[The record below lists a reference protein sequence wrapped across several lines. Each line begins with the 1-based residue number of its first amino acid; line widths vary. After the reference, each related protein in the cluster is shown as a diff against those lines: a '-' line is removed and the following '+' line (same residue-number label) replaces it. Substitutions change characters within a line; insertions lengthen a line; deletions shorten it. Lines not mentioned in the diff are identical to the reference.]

1 MDIQLQELI
10 EKIKTDGVRSAE
22 QQAETIIAD
31 ARKQGDDIVAEAKK
45 KGDEIVREAK
55 READQSTQAGE
66 EALVQ
71 AGRDLI
77 LSLEKKI
84 IRIFDELIKTET
96 AKSLEGKGLEEVLV
110 ALVTG
115 WVENQ
120 NSDISVLLS
129 KDDFEK
135 LEKSLKSRLAE
146 EMGKGVEIKPVD
158 SVDSG
163 FLIEEKGGSSYYN
176 FTAEGLADIL
186 AEFVNPR
193 LEEALRRAAA
203 REE

>member
-10 EKIKTDGVRSAE
+10 EKIKTDGVQSAE
-22 QQAETIIAD
+22 QQAETIVAD
-31 ARKQGDDIVAEAKK
+31 ARKQADDIVAEAKK
-45 KGDEIVREAK
+45 KADDILREAK
-55 READQSTQAGE
+55 RDADQTTRSGE

-84 IRIFDELIKTET
+84 IRIFDEVVRSET
-96 AKSLEGKGLEEVLV
+96 AAALEGKGLEELLV
-110 ALVTG
+110 ALVSG
-115 WVENQ
+115 WVEKQ
-120 NSDISVLLS
+120 NADISVLLS
-129 KDDFEK
+129 EEDSKQ
-135 LEKSLKSRLAE
+135 LEGSLKSRLGE
-146 EMGKGVEIKPVD
+146 ELKKGVEIKPVD

-176 FTAEGLADIL
+176 FTAEGLAEIL

>member
-10 EKIKTDGVRSAE
+10 EKIKTDGVQSAE
-22 QQAETIIAD
+22 QQAETIVAD
-31 ARKQGDDIVAEAKK
+31 ARKRAEEIVAEAKK
-45 KGDEIVREAK
+45 KGDDIRREAK
-55 READQSTQAGE
+55 RDADQTTQAGE

-84 IRIFDELIKTET
+84 TRIFDEVVRSET
-96 AKSLEGKGLEEVLV
+96 ADTLKGKGLEEVLV
-110 ALVTG
+110 ALVQG
-115 WVENQ
+115 WAEKQ
-120 NSDISVLLS
+120 NADVTALLS
-129 KDDFEK
+129 KDDFAA
-135 LEKSLKSRLAE
+135 LEGSLRSRLAAE
-146 EMGKGVEIKPVD
+146 LKKGVEIKPVD
-158 SVDSG
+158 SVDAG

-176 FTAEGLADIL
+176 FTAEGLAEIL

>member
-10 EKIKTDGVRSAE
+10 EKIKTDGVQSAE
-22 QQAETIIAD
+22 HQAETIVAD
-31 ARKQGDDIVAEAKK
+31 ARKRADEIVAEAKK
-45 KGDEIVREAK
+45 KADDIVREAK
-55 READQSTQAGE
+55 RDADQTVYAGE

-84 IRIFDELIKTET
+84 IRIFDEVVRSET
-96 AKSLEGKGLEEVLV
+96 AETLTGKGLEEVLV

-115 WVENQ
+115 WVEKQ
-120 NSDISVLLS
+120 NADISVLLS
-129 KDDFEK
+129 KEEFEK
-135 LEKSLKSRLAE
+135 LEGRLASRLAE
-146 EMGKGVEIKPVD
+146 EFKKGVEIKPLD

-176 FTAEGLADIL
+176 FTASGLAEIL

>member
-10 EKIKTDGVRSAE
+10 EKIKTDGVQSAE
-22 QQAETIIAD
+22 QQAETIVAD
-31 ARKQGDDIVAEAKK
+31 ARKRADEIAAAAKK
-45 KGDEIVREAK
+45 KADDILREAK
-55 READQSTQAGE
+55 RDADQTVRAGE

-84 IRIFDELIKTET
+84 IRIFDEVVKTET
-96 AKSLEGKGLEEVLV
+96 SETLGGKGLEEVLV
-110 ALVTG
+110 ALVSG
-115 WVENQ
+115 WVEKQ
-120 NSDISVLLS
+120 NADVSVLHS
-129 KDDFEK
+129 REDFEK
-135 LEKSLKSRLAE
+135 LEGSLKSRLAE
-146 EMGKGVEIKPVD
+146 ELKKGVEIKPVA

-163 FLIEEKGGSSYYN
+163 FLIEEKDGSSYYN
-176 FTAEGLADIL
+176 FSAEGLAEIL